1 MQTQVPSRVV
11 SNLDNK
17 RLKSSLLLS
26 VEVFKHRGLE
36 KALVSNGNEMMNIE
50 QLNITHCFTNL
61 RKVQQGVLG
70 TGKYVHEVWLT
81 LTN

>member
-1 MQTQVPSRVV
+1 MPSRVV

-26 VEVFKHRGLE
+26 VEVFKHQGLE

-50 QLNITHCFTNL
+50 QLNIATC
-61 RKVQQGVLG
+61 
-70 TGKYVHEVWLT
+70 T
-81 LTN
+81 LNIEQ